1 MCWHTRRSE
10 GRQRLLEQL
19 RARSMLASLA
29 ARLNSTDEAEEP
41 AAECVAVPGLAYRGA
56 RPLPPQGE
64 AETGETA
71 AVVVQGEPL
80 RASSQEI

>member
-29 ARLNSTDEAEEP
+29 ARLNPADEAEGP
-41 AAECVAVPGLAYRGA
+41 AAECVAVPSLASL
-56 RPLPPQGE
+56 RPLPPRGE
-64 AETGETA
+64 AETGPT
-71 AVVVQGEPL
+71 VVQGEPL

>member
-29 ARLNSTDEAEEP
+29 ARLNPAEDAEVP
-41 AAECVAVPGLAYRGA
+41 AAECVAVPGGLAYRGA
-56 RPLPPQGE
+56 RPLLPQGE
-64 AETGETA
+64 AETGDTA
-71 AVVVQGEPL
+71 AVVQGERL
-80 RASSQEI
+80 RASQEI